1 MPPPTMEQQP
11 TPPTAPEAAPVHRPP
26 PRNVPT
32 LTEMVAADAERHSA
46 QADAAPASP
55 AAPATL
61 PDASDLLALLGPDLD
76 RQISEAI
83 GRVLHEQL
91 LGLNVRVQKAVAEV
105 VREAVATAHT
115 RGAYASDVGKNP

>member
-83 GRVLHEQL
+83 GRVRLEDDL
-91 LGLNVRVQKAVAEV
+91 MSALGDWLSSENVRID
-105 VREAVATAHT
+105 
-115 RGAYASDVGKNP
+115 YS